1 MIEDVG
7 RRLSAFAA
15 ETLTNVSFCFK
26 TVVSDLKNL
35 KTDSFACEFLLL
47 LLLGNN
53 SKIVSFCL
61 GISIVL
67 KKKGGHRPEFCI
79 ILCVYSS
86 KMALAFLRGIHLN
99 PSMLYPSSYFSRK
112 HGVLYCCMRSAQTQT
127 VTQEKEQTKLKVSTQ
142 SQPKAVDKFLKDFEA
157 VIGIETHVQLSTL
170 TKAFCSCPYNY
181 GSPPNTSVC
190 PVCMG
195 LPGALPVLN
204 LKVIECAV
212 RVGLALNCKLSLNS
226 KFDRKQYFYPDL
238 PKGYQISQFDI
249 PVCSGGYLDVDL
261 PLEYGG
267 GHRKFGITR
276 VHMEEDAGKLLH
288 TDGGNY
294 SQERTPPSH
303 LNILVDLNRA
313 GVPLL
318 EIVSEPDMRTGIE
331 AAEYAAELQRLVRYL
346 GVSNGNMQ
354 EGSLRCDVNIS
365 VRPIGQ
371 LAFGT
376 KVEIK
381 NLNSFSSMSRAIDY
395 EISRQVQLHNQ
406 GQVEQIVQE
415 TRLWEEG
422 AQKTVTM
429 RKKEGLADYRYFPEP
444 DLPGV
449 TLTEEYVDSIRESL
463 PELPEDK
470 RRRYEKMG
478 LSMQDVLFLAND
490 INVAEFFDATLSG
503 GADIKLAANWIMGDI
518 AAYMKNGKVTIS
530 EIKLTPQELGELIA
544 SIKDGTI
551 SGKIGKEVI
560 NTLAYSLLHESNV
573 LFHFLN
579 KQIVDSAEIE
589 KMVDK
594 VIADN
599 PKQLEQY
606 RGGKTKLQ
614 GFFAGQVMKESKG
627 KANPKLLNKI
637 LLEKLNAQS

>member
-1 MIEDVG
+1 
-7 RRLSAFAA
+7 
-15 ETLTNVSFCFK
+15 
-26 TVVSDLKNL
+26 
-35 KTDSFACEFLLL
+35 
-47 LLLGNN
+47 
-53 SKIVSFCL
+53 
-61 GISIVL
+61 
-67 KKKGGHRPEFCI
+67 
-79 ILCVYSS
+79 
-86 KMALAFLRGIHLN
+86 MALTFLRGIQLN
-99 PSMLYPSSYFSRK
+99 PSMLYPSSYFARK

-127 VTQEKEQTKLKVSTQ
+127 ATQEKEQTKLKVSTQ
-142 SQPKAVDKFLKDFEA
+142 SQPKAVDKFLKDYEA

-204 LKVIECAV
+204 SKVIECAV

-249 PVCSGGYLDVDL
+249 PIATGGYLDVDL

-288 TDGGNY
+288 TDGGSY
-294 SQERTPPSH
+294 SQ
-303 LNILVDLNRA
+303 VDLNRA

-331 AAEYAAELQRLVRYL
+331 AAEYASELQRLVRYL

-371 LAFGT
+371 LEFGT

-395 EISRQVQLHNQ
+395 EISRQALLHSQ
-406 GQVEQIVQE
+406 GQVDQIVQE

-449 TLTEEYVDSIRESL
+449 TLTEDYVEGIRESL

-490 INVAEFFDATLSG
+490 INTADFFDTTIAG
-503 GADIKLAANWIMGDI
+503 GADVKLAANWIMGDI
-518 AAYMKNGKVTIS
+518 AAYMKNEKVTVND
-530 EIKLTPQELGELIA
+530 IKLTPEELGELIA
-544 SIKDGTI
+544 SIKDETI
-551 SGKIGKEVI
+551 SGKIGKEI
-560 NTLAYSLLHESNV
+560 
-573 LFHFLN
+573 LFELIA
-579 KQIVDSAEIE
+579 KGGTVKGLIKEKDLVQIVDTAEIE

-594 VIADN
+594 VIADS

-614 GFFAGQVMKESKG
+614 GYFAGQVMKESKG
-627 KANPKLLNKI
+627 KANPKILNKI
-637 LLEKLNAQS
+637 LLEKLNAKS